1 MNFRTL
7 IKYMF
12 RRTVIGL
19 LMFMLLLSAGGPAFA
34 APEEEYAIK
43 AAFVLNFAKFT
54 QWPDDSFTDMPDTF
68 SLCVVGGKPLE
79 AGFRTIEGKGV
90 GDRSLQIHFI
100 PETGNFDRCNML
112 FVGGD
117 MDRTA
122 LLRIFASVKEN
133 PVLTIGEMQDF
144 AKLGGVINFVSK
156 EGRLRFEVNRETS
169 LKQKVK
175 ISSRLLKLAIIV
187 NGNQ

>member
-7 IKYMF
+7 TKYML
-12 RRTVIGL
+12 RRTDIGL
-19 LMFMLLLSAGGPAFA
+19 LMFMLLLSTGGPAFA
-34 APEEEYAIK
+34 APEDEYALK

-54 QWPDDSFTDMPDTF
+54 QWPDNSFTDTPDAF
-68 SLCVVGGKPLE
+68 SLCVVGGKSLE

-90 GDRSLQIHFI
+90 GGRSLQIDFI
-100 PETGNFDRCNML
+100 PEAGGFDRCNML
-112 FVGGD
+112 FVGGN

-122 LLRIFASVKEN
+122 LLRIFASVKEK
-133 PVLTIGEMQDF
+133 PVLTIGEMPDF

-156 EGRLRFEVNRETS
+156 EGKLRFEVNRETS
-169 LKQKVK
+169 LKQKVN

-187 NGNQ
+187 NGNE